1 MEGALYH
8 NPNCKVLV
16 MLQSQWDG
24 YPDEAQKDIKGD
36 YEDGGGL
43 YILPDLVALAT
54 NESKYEFDEFGCAK
68 LFNHLHKDMFLYKA
82 DSKRL
87 FIKTNLEYD
96 PVRRTHGMYWKWDV
110 NDGMLNQHIISL
122 ANQLQHICNGV
133 LRSPAR
139 PKDVSD
145 KDHEDAVNAINSL
158 RNQLWKRYKIFSGY
172 AKNAL
177 RQCFKDLNK
186 MDDTIHFNDKV
197 KTGSLMPC
205 LNGVFDLAIGEF
217 RSTQPDD
224 YLTLYCPTMYDPNAD
239 DPAVRKFIKQIT
251 QNNKGIERFLR
262 QIIAI
267 SLDLN
272 IPTKTM
278 PQLFGRT
285 TNNGKTTFITAIKAT
300 LGSHDTDGHGLCC
313 EVNSSAFERGKFGT
327 ERLTPKLA
335 TIGDSRIVFV
345 SEPDKKIAVNTGLLK
360 ALTSGGTFQYEG
372 KFKDPGS
379 MQTLFTIIWE
389 TNYLLEIDDPTLF
402 QRGTMQVVP
411 FNFRIKKF
419 DNSIQATLSSDVA
432 RSTWLNWIIKGYE
445 EFGANRNEFSI
456 PPICKDLLI
465 SYQNGQR
472 GVIPTFLDEFFE
484 KDPTQKDYF
493 PCRDAFMEFK
503 DWCAQKGFRNV
514 DKMHERDFKKE
525 AEAVIPIEKHSN
537 VDCFVGVRKKQVPTD
552 APSIKSVLDQ
562 LFSCEMKESE
572 QENATVPVKA
582 VLEVCNRMLESNG
595 LPDMTCWEL
604 MDELRKRNLSIAGDV
619 NDPSLAHWRFLTED
633 EKANQL
639 HKEYEA
645 RRQAALMYLEE
656 RRKEVKDPELT
667 NILGELIA
675 KLFAPSEADAKT
687 ADTHVVHQILSKLST
702 LQEAA

>member
-54 NESKYEFDEFGCAK
+54 NESKYEFDELGCAK

-87 FIKTNLEYD
+87 FIKANLEYD

-110 NDGMLNQHIISL
+110 NDGILNQHIISL
-122 ANQLQHICNGV
+122 ANQLQHICNDV

-177 RQCFKDLNK
+177 RQCVKDLNK

-197 KTGSLMPC
+197 KTGSLIPC
-205 LNGVFDLAIGEF
+205 LNGVFELATGEF

-251 QNNKGIERFLR
+251 QNNKGIERFLC
-262 QIIAI
+262 QIIAV

-272 IPTKTM
+272 ISTKTM

-285 TNNGKTTFITAIKAT
+285 TNNGKTTFIKAIKAT

-432 RSTWLNWIIKGYE
+432 RSTWLNWIIKGHKKYVE
-445 EFGANRNEFSI
+445 NGYAFSV
-456 PPICKDLLI
+456 PSICQNLLED
-465 SYQNGQR
+465 YQNGQQ
-472 GVIPTFLDEFFE
+472 GAIPAFLDEFFE
-484 KDPTQKDYF
+484 KTPTQKKYF
-493 PCRDAFMEFK
+493 PCRDAFTEFK

-514 DKMHERDFKKE
+514 DKMLEKEFKKE
-525 AEAVIPIEKHSN
+525 AGDFLPIEKRSN
-537 VDCFVGVRKKQVPTD
+537 VDCFIGVRKKQVPTD
-552 APSIKSVLDQ
+552 VPSIKSVLSQ

-604 MDELRKRNLSIAGDV
+604 MDELRKRNLSIVGDV

-633 EKANQL
+633 EKADQQR
-639 HKEYEA
+639 KEYEA
-645 RRQAALMYLEE
+645 RWQADLAALKEHC
-656 RRKEVKDPELT
+656 KEVKDPVLAD
-667 NILGELIA
+667 ILDKLIA
-675 KLFAPSEADAKT
+675 RLSDLST
-687 ADTHVVHQILSKLST
+687 VDTKATDMNCVLQILAKLGIQ
-702 LQEAA
+702 QEAA

>member
-1 MEGALYH
+1 MKG
-8 NPNCKVLV
+8 VLV
-16 MLQSQWDG
+16 QNQTCKTLVITESVWKSYTDKQR
-24 YPDEAQKDIKGD
+24 KDLKDD
-36 YEDGGGL
+36 YETDGNL
-43 YILPDLVALAT
+43 YILPDWSELAKNT
-54 NESKYEFDEFGCAK
+54 VKYPLDDFGCAK
-68 LFNHLHKDMFLYKA
+68 LLTEMNEGKFLYNAKF
-82 DSKRL
+82 DDL
-87 FIKTNLEYD
+87 FEKKDLAYD
-96 PVRRTHGMYWKWDV
+96 QTLNTQGMYWKKDI
-110 NDGMLNQHIISL
+110 NGSTLNQHMIQFADEIR
-122 ANQLQHICNGV
+122 HICNEVLYHPICPRGV
-133 LRSPAR
+133 Q
-139 PKDVSD
+139 KTDYDEVV
-145 KDHEDAVNAINSL
+145 KAIEFL
-158 RNQLWKRYKIFSGY
+158 RNLLWARYKIFSSY
-172 AKNAL
+172 AKNKL

-186 MDDTIHFNDKV
+186 MDDTIRFNDKV
-197 KTGSLMPC
+197 KTGSLIPC
-205 LNGVFDLAIGEF
+205 LNGVFDLVSGKF
-217 RSTQPDD
+217 RSTKPDD

-272 IPTKTM
+272 ISTKTM

-345 SEPDKKIAVNTGLLK
+345 SEPDKKITVNTGLLK

-493 PCRDAFMEFK
+493 PCRDAFTEFK

-514 DKMHERDFKKE
+514 DKMLEKEFKKE
-525 AEAVIPIEKHSN
+525 AGDFLPIEKRSN
-537 VDCFVGVRKKQVPTD
+537 VDCFIGVRKKQVPTD
-552 APSIKSVLDQ
+552 APSIKSVLNQ

>member
-1 MEGALYH
+1 
-8 NPNCKVLV
+8 
-16 MLQSQWDG
+16 
-24 YPDEAQKDIKGD
+24 
-36 YEDGGGL
+36 
-43 YILPDLVALAT
+43 
-54 NESKYEFDEFGCAK
+54 
-68 LFNHLHKDMFLYKA
+68 
-82 DSKRL
+82 
-87 FIKTNLEYD
+87 
-96 PVRRTHGMYWKWDV
+96 
-110 NDGMLNQHIISL
+110 
-122 ANQLQHICNGV
+122 
-133 LRSPAR
+133 
-139 PKDVSD
+139 
-145 KDHEDAVNAINSL
+145 
-158 RNQLWKRYKIFSGY
+158 
-172 AKNAL
+172 
-177 RQCFKDLNK
+177 
-186 MDDTIHFNDKV
+186 
-197 KTGSLMPC
+197 MPC

-285 TNNGKTTFITAIKAT
+285 TNNGKTTFIKAIKAT

-411 FNFRIKKF
+411 FNFHIKKF

-432 RSTWLNWIIKGYE
+432 RSTWLNWIIKGHKEYVKNGNAFSVPSICQNLLE
-445 EFGANRNEFSI
+445 E
-456 PPICKDLLI
+456 
-465 SYQNGQR
+465 YQNGQQ
-472 GVIPTFLDEFFE
+472 GAIPAFLDEFFE
-484 KDPTQKDYF
+484 KAPTQEEYF
-493 PCRDAFMEFK
+493 PCRDAFAEFK

-514 DKMHERDFKKE
+514 DEMYERDFKKD
-525 AEAVIPIEKHSN
+525 AKAVIPIEKHSN

-633 EKANQL
+633 EKADQQR
-639 HKEYEA
+639 KEYEA
-645 RRQAALMYLEE
+645 RWQADLAALKEHC
-656 RRKEVKDPELT
+656 KEVEDPVLAD
-667 NILGELIA
+667 ILDKLIA
-675 KLFAPSEADAKT
+675 RLSDLSKVDIKSTDMN
-687 ADTHVVHQILSKLST
+687 HVLQILAKLGIQ
-702 LQEAA
+702 QEAA